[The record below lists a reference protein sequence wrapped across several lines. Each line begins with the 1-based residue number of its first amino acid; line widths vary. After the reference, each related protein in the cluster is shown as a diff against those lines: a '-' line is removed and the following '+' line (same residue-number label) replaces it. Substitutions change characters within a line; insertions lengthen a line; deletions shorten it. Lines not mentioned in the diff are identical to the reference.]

1 MRLVSLK
8 GLVQMEYSK
17 DIISRLLDIYER
29 RSGYAKRPEELRSIQ
44 FEVSKEYPIYKD
56 RYDNE
61 KYRDI
66 NTAIEKNVTAGLII
80 AEKDQTGWYSKIKL
94 NIARVD
100 DCYTLLKRTSIPDK
114 CEKVLSILEKADCA
128 GDFLIGR
135 VVSDFYEQI
144 KAYKKLPYDLGY
156 DARRVGEVLQVLA
169 TVTKLTSETYI
180 RNFST
185 ALFKDSKR
193 FQREYRSTIESILFD
208 YTDDVVEKDD
218 ILGYYNLYENPT
230 YVLIKGNARIC
241 FDESAIELSEM
252 PGGIALSN
260 GSLAGIHKISVK
272 TDKVITVEN
281 LTTYHDCDEPDAVYI
296 YLGGY
301 HNTSKQKLLELIYEK
316 NGDKEYYHEGDLDV
330 YGFLILENLISKTQI
345 PFKPLLMDV
354 ETIERFYRAGL
365 YKTLTARDRKM
376 IDSKKDGQLS
386 AYKDVLEYML
396 EYNCKV
402 EQESIKAVGLVE
414 NNKMYHY
421 RQESC

>member
-1 MRLVSLK
+1 MRLVSSK

-29 RSGYAKRPEELRSIQ
+29 RNGYAKRPEELRSIQ

-66 NTAIEKNVTAGLII
+66 NTAIEKNVAAGLII
-80 AEKDQTGWYSKIKL
+80 AEKDQTGRYSKIKL

-100 DCYTLLKRTSIPDK
+100 ECYALLKRTSIPDQCK
-114 CEKVLSILEKADCA
+114 KVLSVLEKANNAECL
-128 GDFLIGR
+128 LIGR
-135 VVSDFYEQI
+135 IVSDFCEQI

-156 DARRVGEVLQVLA
+156 DARRVGEVLQVLEA
-169 TVTKLTSETYI
+169 VTKLTSETYI

-272 TDKVITVEN
+272 ADKVITVEN
-281 LTTYHDCDEPDAVYI
+281 LTTYHDCDEQDTVYI

-301 HNTSKQKLLELIYEK
+301 HNTSKQKLLELIYEN

-396 EYNCKV
+396 THDCKI
-402 EQESIKAVGLVE
+402 EQESIKAVELIEG
-414 NNKMYHY
+414 
-421 RQESC
+421 

>member
-1 MRLVSLK
+1 MRLVSSK

-29 RSGYAKRPEELRSIQ
+29 RNGYAKRPEELRSIQ

-66 NTAIEKNVTAGLII
+66 NTAIEKNVAAGLII
-80 AEKDQTGWYSKIKL
+80 AEKDQTGRYSKIKL

-100 DCYTLLKRTSIPDK
+100 ECYALLKRTSIPDQCK
-114 CEKVLSILEKADCA
+114 KVLSVLEKANNAECL
-128 GDFLIGR
+128 LIGR
-135 VVSDFYEQI
+135 IVSDFCEQI

-156 DARRVGEVLQVLA
+156 DARRVGEVLQVLEA
-169 TVTKLTSETYI
+169 VTKLTSETYI

-193 FQREYRSTIESILFD
+193 FQREYRSTTESILFN

-272 TDKVITVEN
+272 ADKVITVEN
-281 LTTYHDCDEPDAVYI
+281 LTTYHDCDEQDTVYI

-301 HNTSKQKLLELIYEK
+301 HNTSKQKLLELIYEN

-330 YGFLILENLISKTQI
+330 YGFLILKNLIDKTQI
-345 PFKPLLMDV
+345 PFKPLFMDLG
-354 ETIERFYRAGL
+354 TIERFYRAGL
-365 YKTLTARDRKM
+365 YKNLSARDRKV
-376 IDSKKDGQLS
+376 ITSKKDGQLS

-396 EYNCKV
+396 ANDCKV
-402 EQESIKAVGLVE
+402 EQESIKAVELVE
-414 NNKMYHY
+414 RKA
-421 RQESC
+421 

>member
-1 MRLVSLK
+1 MRLVSSK

-29 RSGYAKRPEELRSIQ
+29 RNGYAKRPEELRSIQ
-44 FEVSKEYPIYKD
+44 FEVSKKYPIYKD

-66 NTAIEKNVTAGLII
+66 NTAIEKNVAAGLII
-80 AEKDQTGWYSKIKL
+80 AEKDQTGRYSKIKL

-100 DCYTLLKRTSIPDK
+100 DCYALLKRTSIPDQCK
-114 CEKVLSILEKADCA
+114 EVLSVLEKVDCSE
-128 GDFLIGR
+128 
-135 VVSDFYEQI
+135 SDFINRIVNDFCEQI
-144 KAYKKLPYDLGY
+144 KVYKKLPYDLGY
-156 DARRVGEVLQVLA
+156 DARRVEEVLQVLA
-169 TVTKLTSETYI
+169 TVSKLTSETYI

-193 FQREYRSTIESILFD
+193 FQREYRSTIENILFD

-272 TDKVITVEN
+272 ADKVITVEN

-301 HNTSKQKLLELIYEK
+301 HNTSKQKLLELIYEN

-345 PFKPLLMDV
+345 PFKPLMMDV

-396 EYNCKV
+396 EYDCKV
-402 EQESIKAVGLVE
+402 EQESIKAVELVE
-414 NNKMYHY
+414 RKA
-421 RQESC
+421 

>member
-1 MRLVSLK
+1 
-8 GLVQMEYSK
+8 MECSK

-44 FEVSKEYPIYKD
+44 FEVSKEYPVYKD

-66 NTAIEKNVTAGLII
+66 NTSIEKNIAAGLII
-80 AEKDQTGWYSKIKL
+80 ADKDQTGRYSKIKL

-100 DCYTLLKRTSIPDK
+100 ECYALLKRTSIPDQCK
-114 CEKVLSILEKADCA
+114 KVLSVLEKANCTK
-128 GDFLIGR
+128 GLLIGR
-135 VVSDFYEQI
+135 VVSDFCEQI
-144 KAYKKLPYDLGY
+144 NAYKKLPYDLGY
-156 DARRVGEVLQVLA
+156 DARRIGDVLQVLDA
-169 TVTKLTSETYI
+169 VINLTSETYI

-193 FQREYRSTIESILFD
+193 FQREYKSTVESILFD
-208 YTDDVVEKDD
+208 YTDNVVEKDD

-241 FDESAIELSEM
+241 FDESVVELSEM

-260 GSLAGIHKISVK
+260 GSLEGIQKISVK

-281 LTTYHDCDEPDAVYI
+281 LTTYHDCDELDAVYI

-301 HNTSKQKLLELIYEK
+301 HNTSKQKLLELIYK
-316 NGDKEYYHEGDLDV
+316 NNGDKEYYHEGDLDV
-330 YGFLILENLISKTQI
+330 YGFLILENLIAKTQI
-345 PFKPLLMDV
+345 PFKPLQMDI

-365 YKTLTARDRKM
+365 YKNLTSRERKV
-376 IDSKKDGQLS
+376 INSKKDGQLS
-386 AYKDVLEYML
+386 AYRDVLEYM
-396 EYNCKV
+396 
-402 EQESIKAVGLVE
+402 
-414 NNKMYHY
+414 
-421 RQESC
+421 

>member
-29 RSGYAKRPEELRSIQ
+29 RNGYAKRPEELRSIQ

-80 AEKDQTGWYSKIKL
+80 AEKDQTGRYSKIKL

-135 VVSDFYEQI
+135 VVSDFCEQI

-301 HNTSKQKLLELIYEK
+301 HNTSKQKLLELIYEN

-376 IDSKKDGQLS
+376 IDSKKDGELS

-414 NNKMYHY
+414 NNKM
-421 RQESC
+421 

>member
-1 MRLVSLK
+1 
-8 GLVQMEYSK
+8 MEYSK

-29 RSGYAKRPEELRSIQ
+29 RNGYAKRPEELRSIQ

-66 NTAIEKNVTAGLII
+66 NTAIEKNVAAGLII
-80 AEKDQTGWYSKIKL
+80 AEKDQTGRYSKIKL

-100 DCYTLLKRTSIPDK
+100 DCYALLKRTSIPDQCK
-114 CEKVLSILEKADCA
+114 KVLSVLEKANNVECL
-128 GDFLIGR
+128 LIGR
-135 VVSDFYEQI
+135 IVSDFCEQI

-156 DARRVGEVLQVLA
+156 DARRVGEVLQVLEA
-169 TVTKLTSETYI
+169 VTKLTSETYI

-193 FQREYRSTIESILFD
+193 FQREYRSTIESILFN

-272 TDKVITVEN
+272 ADKVITVEN
-281 LTTYHDCDEPDAVYI
+281 LTTYHDCDEQDTVYI

-301 HNTSKQKLLELIYEK
+301 HNTSKQKLLELIYEN

-330 YGFLILENLISKTQI
+330 YGFLILKNLIDKTQI
-345 PFKPLLMDV
+345 PFKPLFMDLG
-354 ETIERFYRAGL
+354 TIERFYRAGL
-365 YKTLTARDRKM
+365 YKNLSARDRKV
-376 IDSKKDGQLS
+376 ITSKKDGQLS

-396 EYNCKV
+396 ANDCKV
-402 EQESIKAVGLVE
+402 EQESIKAVELIEG
-414 NNKMYHY
+414 
-421 RQESC
+421 

>member
-1 MRLVSLK
+1 MRLVSSK
-8 GLVQMEYSK
+8 GPVQMEYSK

-29 RSGYAKRPEELRSIQ
+29 RNGYAKRPEELRSIQ

-80 AEKDQTGWYSKIKL
+80 AEKDQTGRYSKIKL

-128 GDFLIGR
+128 GNFLIGR
-135 VVSDFYEQI
+135 VVSDFCEQI

-301 HNTSKQKLLELIYEK
+301 HNTSKQKLLELIYEN

-402 EQESIKAVGLVE
+402 EQESIKALGLVE
-414 NNKMYHY
+414 NNKM
-421 RQESC
+421 

>member
-1 MRLVSLK
+1 
-8 GLVQMEYSK
+8 MEYSK

-29 RSGYAKRPEELRSIQ
+29 RKGYAKRPEELRSIQ

-80 AEKDQTGWYSKIKL
+80 AEKDQTGRYSKIKL

-135 VVSDFYEQI
+135 VVSDFCEQI

-301 HNTSKQKLLELIYEK
+301 HNTSKQKLLELIYEN

-396 EYNCKV
+396 AYDCKV
-402 EQESIKAVGLVE
+402 EQESIKAVELIE
-414 NNKMYHY
+414 
-421 RQESC
+421 RQ

>member
-1 MRLVSLK
+1 
-8 GLVQMEYSK
+8 MEYSK

-29 RSGYAKRPEELRSIQ
+29 RNGYAKRPEELRSIQ

-66 NTAIEKNVTAGLII
+66 NTAIEKNVAAGLII
-80 AEKDQTGWYSKIKL
+80 AEKDQIGRYSKIKL

-100 DCYTLLKRTSIPDK
+100 DCYALLKRTSIPDQCK
-114 CEKVLSILEKADCA
+114 KVLSVLEKANNVECL
-128 GDFLIGR
+128 LIGR
-135 VVSDFYEQI
+135 IVSDFCEQI

-156 DARRVGEVLQVLA
+156 DARRVGEVLQVLEA
-169 TVTKLTSETYI
+169 VTKLTSETYI

-193 FQREYRSTIESILFD
+193 FQREYRSTTESILFN

-272 TDKVITVEN
+272 ADKVITVEN
-281 LTTYHDCDEPDAVYI
+281 LTTYHDCDEQDTVYI

-301 HNTSKQKLLELIYEK
+301 HNTSKQKLLELIYEN

-330 YGFLILENLISKTQI
+330 YGFLILKNLIDKTQI
-345 PFKPLLMDV
+345 PFKPLFMDLG
-354 ETIERFYRAGL
+354 TIERFYRAGL
-365 YKTLTARDRKM
+365 YKNLSARDRKV
-376 IDSKKDGQLS
+376 ITSKKDGQLS

-396 EYNCKV
+396 ANDCKV
-402 EQESIKAVGLVE
+402 EQESIKAVELVE
-414 NNKMYHY
+414 RKA
-421 RQESC
+421 

>member
-1 MRLVSLK
+1 
-8 GLVQMEYSK
+8 MEYSK

-29 RSGYAKRPEELRSIQ
+29 RNGYAKRPEELRSIQ

-66 NTAIEKNVTAGLII
+66 NTAIEKNVAAGLII
-80 AEKDQTGWYSKIKL
+80 AEKDQTGRYSKIKL

-100 DCYTLLKRTSIPDK
+100 ECYALLKRTSIPDQCK
-114 CEKVLSILEKADCA
+114 KVLSVLEKANNAECL
-128 GDFLIGR
+128 LIGR
-135 VVSDFYEQI
+135 IVSDFCEQI

-156 DARRVGEVLQVLA
+156 DARRVGEVLQMLEA
-169 TVTKLTSETYI
+169 VTKLTSETYI

-193 FQREYRSTIESILFD
+193 FQREYRSTIESILFN

-260 GSLAGIHKISVK
+260 ESLAGIHKISVK
-272 TDKVITVEN
+272 ADKVITVEN
-281 LTTYHDCDEPDAVYI
+281 LTTYHDCDEQDTVYI

-301 HNTSKQKLLELIYEK
+301 HNTSKQKLLELIYEN

-330 YGFLILENLISKTQI
+330 YGFLILKNLIDKTQI
-345 PFKPLLMDV
+345 PFKPLFMDLG
-354 ETIERFYRAGL
+354 TIERFYRAGL
-365 YKTLTARDRKM
+365 YKNLSARDRKV
-376 IDSKKDGQLS
+376 ITSKKDGQLS

-396 EYNCKV
+396 ANDCKV
-402 EQESIKAVGLVE
+402 EQESIKAVELVE
-414 NNKMYHY
+414 RKA
-421 RQESC
+421 

>member
-1 MRLVSLK
+1 
-8 GLVQMEYSK
+8 MEYSK

-29 RSGYAKRPEELRSIQ
+29 RNGYAKRPEELRSIQ

-66 NTAIEKNVTAGLII
+66 NTAIEKNVAAGLII
-80 AEKDQTGWYSKIKL
+80 AEKDQIGRYSKIKL

-100 DCYTLLKRTSIPDK
+100 DCYALLKRTSIPDQCK
-114 CEKVLSILEKADCA
+114 KVLSVLEKANNVECL
-128 GDFLIGR
+128 LIGR
-135 VVSDFYEQI
+135 IVSDFCEQI

-156 DARRVGEVLQVLA
+156 DARRVGEVLQVLEA
-169 TVTKLTSETYI
+169 VTKLTSETYI

-272 TDKVITVEN
+272 ADKVITVEN
-281 LTTYHDCDEPDAVYI
+281 LTTYHDCDEQDAVYI

-301 HNTSKQKLLELIYEK
+301 HNTSKQKLLELIYEN

-330 YGFLILENLISKTQI
+330 YGFLILKNLIDKTQI
-345 PFKPLLMDV
+345 PFKPLFMDLG
-354 ETIERFYRAGL
+354 TIERFYRAGL
-365 YKTLTARDRKM
+365 YKNLSARDRKV
-376 IDSKKDGQLS
+376 ITSKKDGQLS

-396 EYNCKV
+396 ANDCKV
-402 EQESIKAVGLVE
+402 EQESIKAVELVE
-414 NNKMYHY
+414 RKA
-421 RQESC
+421 

>member
-1 MRLVSLK
+1 MRLVSSK

-29 RSGYAKRPEELRSIQ
+29 RSGYAKRPEEIRAIQ

-66 NTAIEKNVTAGLII
+66 NTAIEKNVAAGLII
-80 AEKDQTGWYSKIKL
+80 AEKDQIGRYSKIKL

-100 DCYTLLKRTSIPDK
+100 DCYALLKRTSIPDQCK
-114 CEKVLSILEKADCA
+114 EVLSVLEKVDCSE
-128 GDFLIGR
+128 
-135 VVSDFYEQI
+135 SDFINRIVNDFCEQI
-144 KAYKKLPYDLGY
+144 KVYKKLPYDLGF
-156 DARRVGEVLQVLA
+156 DARRVEEVLQVLA
-169 TVTKLTSETYI
+169 TVSKLTSETYI

-193 FQREYRSTIESILFD
+193 FQREYRSTIEGILFD
-208 YTDDVVEKDD
+208 YTDDVVEKDN

-260 GSLAGIHKISVK
+260 ESLAGIHKISVK
-272 TDKVITVEN
+272 ADKVITVEN
-281 LTTYHDCDEPDAVYI
+281 LTTYHDCDEQDTVYI

-301 HNTSKQKLLELIYEK
+301 HNTSKQKLLELIYEN

-330 YGFLILENLISKTQI
+330 YGFLILKNLIDKTQI
-345 PFKPLLMDV
+345 PFKPLFMDLG
-354 ETIERFYRAGL
+354 TIERFYRAGL
-365 YKTLTARDRKM
+365 YKNLSARDRKV
-376 IDSKKDGQLS
+376 ITSKKNGQLS

-396 EYNCKV
+396 ANDCKV
-402 EQESIKAVGLVE
+402 EQESIKAVELVE
-414 NNKMYHY
+414 RKA
-421 RQESC
+421 

>member
-1 MRLVSLK
+1 
-8 GLVQMEYSK
+8 MEYSK

-29 RSGYAKRPEELRSIQ
+29 RNGYAKRPEELRSIQ

-66 NTAIEKNVTAGLII
+66 NTAIEKNVAAGLII
-80 AEKDQTGWYSKIKL
+80 AEKDQIGRYSKIKL

-100 DCYTLLKRTSIPDK
+100 DCYALLKRTSIPDQCK
-114 CEKVLSILEKADCA
+114 KVLSVLEKANNVECL
-128 GDFLIGR
+128 LIGR
-135 VVSDFYEQI
+135 IVSDFCEQI

-156 DARRVGEVLQVLA
+156 DARRVGEVLQVLEA
-169 TVTKLTSETYI
+169 VTKLTSETYI

-193 FQREYRSTIESILFD
+193 FQREYRSTTESILFN

-272 TDKVITVEN
+272 ADKVITVEN
-281 LTTYHDCDEPDAVYI
+281 LTTYHDCDEQDAVYI

-301 HNTSKQKLLELIYEK
+301 HNTSKQKLLELIYEN

-330 YGFLILENLISKTQI
+330 YGFLILENLISKTRI

-396 EYNCKV
+396 THDCKI
-402 EQESIKAVGLVE
+402 EQESIKAVELVE
-414 NNKMYHY
+414 RKA
-421 RQESC
+421 

>member
-29 RSGYAKRPEELRSIQ
+29 RNGYAKRPEELRSIQ

-80 AEKDQTGWYSKIKL
+80 AEKNQTGRYSKIKL

-114 CEKVLSILEKADCA
+114 CEKVLSILEKAGCA

-135 VVSDFYEQI
+135 VVSDFCEQI

-156 DARRVGEVLQVLA
+156 DASRVGEVLQVLA

-193 FQREYRSTIESILFD
+193 FQREYRSTIENILFD

-316 NGDKEYYHEGDLDV
+316 NRDKEYYHEGDIDV

-376 IDSKKDGQLS
+376 IDAKKDGQLS

-414 NNKMYHY
+414 NNKM
-421 RQESC
+421 

>member
-1 MRLVSLK
+1 
-8 GLVQMEYSK
+8 MEYSK

-29 RSGYAKRPEELRSIQ
+29 RNGYAKRPEELRSIQ

-66 NTAIEKNVTAGLII
+66 NTAIEKNVAAGLII
-80 AEKDQTGWYSKIKL
+80 AEKDQTGRYSKIKL

-100 DCYTLLKRTSIPDK
+100 ECYALLKRTSIPDQCK
-114 CEKVLSILEKADCA
+114 KVLSVLEKANNAECL
-128 GDFLIGR
+128 LIGR
-135 VVSDFYEQI
+135 IVSDFCEQI

-156 DARRVGEVLQVLA
+156 DARRVGEVLQVLEA
-169 TVTKLTSETYI
+169 VTKLTSETYI

-193 FQREYRSTIESILFD
+193 FQREYRSTIESILFN

-230 YVLIKGNARIC
+230 FVLIKGNARIC

-272 TDKVITVEN
+272 ADKVITVEN
-281 LTTYHDCDEPDAVYI
+281 LTTYHDCDEQDTVYI

-301 HNTSKQKLLELIYEK
+301 HNTSKQKLLELIYEN

-330 YGFLILENLISKTQI
+330 YGFLILKNLIDKTQI
-345 PFKPLLMDV
+345 PFKPLFMDLG
-354 ETIERFYRAGL
+354 TIERFYRAGL
-365 YKTLTARDRKM
+365 YKNLSARDRKV
-376 IDSKKDGQLS
+376 ITSKKDGQLS

-396 EYNCKV
+396 ANDCKV
-402 EQESIKAVGLVE
+402 EQESIKAVELVE
-414 NNKMYHY
+414 RKA
-421 RQESC
+421 

>member
-1 MRLVSLK
+1 MRLVSSK

-29 RSGYAKRPEELRSIQ
+29 RNGYAKRPEELRSIQ

-66 NTAIEKNVTAGLII
+66 NTAIEKNVAAGLII
-80 AEKDQTGWYSKIKL
+80 AEKDQTGRYSKIKL

-100 DCYTLLKRTSIPDK
+100 ECYALLKRTSIPDQCK
-114 CEKVLSILEKADCA
+114 KVLSVLEKANNAECL
-128 GDFLIGR
+128 LIGR
-135 VVSDFYEQI
+135 IVSDFCEQI

-156 DARRVGEVLQVLA
+156 DARRVGEVLQVLEA
-169 TVTKLTSETYI
+169 VTKLTSETYI

-193 FQREYRSTIESILFD
+193 FQREYRSTIESILFN

-230 YVLIKGNARIC
+230 FVLIKGNARIC

-272 TDKVITVEN
+272 ADKVITVEN
-281 LTTYHDCDEPDAVYI
+281 LTTYHDCDEQDTVYI

-301 HNTSKQKLLELIYEK
+301 HNTSKQKLLELIYEN

-330 YGFLILENLISKTQI
+330 YGFLILKNLIDKTQI
-345 PFKPLLMDV
+345 PFKPLFMDLG
-354 ETIERFYRAGL
+354 TIERFYRAGL
-365 YKTLTARDRKM
+365 YKNLSARDRKV
-376 IDSKKDGQLS
+376 ITSKKDGQLS

-396 EYNCKV
+396 ANDCKV
-402 EQESIKAVGLVE
+402 EQESIKAVELVE
-414 NNKMYHY
+414 RKA
-421 RQESC
+421 

>member
-1 MRLVSLK
+1 
-8 GLVQMEYSK
+8 MEYSK
-17 DIISRLLDIYER
+17 YIISRLLDIYER
-29 RSGYAKRPEELRSIQ
+29 RSGYAKRAEDLRSIQ
-44 FEVSKEYPIYKD
+44 FEVSKEYPVYKD

-66 NTAIEKNVTAGLII
+66 NTAIEKNIAAGLIF
-80 AEKDQTGWYSKIKL
+80 AEKDQTGRYSKIKL
-94 NIARVD
+94 NIEKVD
-100 DCYTLLKRTSIPDK
+100 DCYALLKRSSIPDQCK
-114 CEKVLSILEKADCA
+114 KVLNVLEKVDWAESSLLKQIVN
-128 GDFLIGR
+128 DFC
-135 VVSDFYEQI
+135 EQI

-208 YTDDVVEKDD
+208 YTDVVVEKDD

-241 FDESAIELSEM
+241 FVESAIELSEM

-260 GSLAGIHKISVK
+260 ESLAGIHKISVK
-272 TDKVITVEN
+272 ADKVITVEN
-281 LTTYHDCDEPDAVYI
+281 LTTYHDCDESDAVYI

-301 HNTSKQKLLELIYEK
+301 HNTSKQKLLELIYE
-316 NGDKEYYHEGDLDV
+316 NNDDKEYYHEGDLDV

-354 ETIERFYRAGL
+354 ETIERFYHAGL

-376 IDSKKDGQLS
+376 IDSKMDGQLS

-396 EYNCKV
+396 THDCKV
-402 EQESIKAVGLVE
+402 EQESIKAVE
-414 NNKMYHY
+414 IIE
-421 RQESC
+421 RQ

>member
-1 MRLVSLK
+1 MRLVSSK

-29 RSGYAKRPEELRSIQ
+29 RNGYAKRPEELRSIQ

-66 NTAIEKNVTAGLII
+66 NTAIEKNVAAGLII
-80 AEKDQTGWYSKIKL
+80 AEKDQTGRYSKIKL

-100 DCYTLLKRTSIPDK
+100 ECYALLKRTSIPDQCK
-114 CEKVLSILEKADCA
+114 KVLSVLEKANNAECL
-128 GDFLIGR
+128 LIGR
-135 VVSDFYEQI
+135 IVSDFCEQI

-156 DARRVGEVLQVLA
+156 DARRVGEVLQVLEA
-169 TVTKLTSETYI
+169 VTKLTSETYI

-193 FQREYRSTIESILFD
+193 FQREYRSTIESILFN

-260 GSLAGIHKISVK
+260 ESLAGIHKISVK
-272 TDKVITVEN
+272 ADKVITVEN
-281 LTTYHDCDEPDAVYI
+281 LTTYHDCDEQDTVYI

-301 HNTSKQKLLELIYEK
+301 HNTSKQKLLELIYEN

-330 YGFLILENLISKTQI
+330 YGFLILKNLIDKTQI
-345 PFKPLLMDV
+345 PFKPLFMDLG
-354 ETIERFYRAGL
+354 TIERFYRAGL
-365 YKTLTARDRKM
+365 YKNLSARDRKV
-376 IDSKKDGQLS
+376 ITSKKDGQLS

-396 EYNCKV
+396 ANDCKV
-402 EQESIKAVGLVE
+402 EQESIKAVELVE
-414 NNKMYHY
+414 RKA
-421 RQESC
+421 

>member
-1 MRLVSLK
+1 
-8 GLVQMEYSK
+8 MEYSK

-29 RSGYAKRPEELRSIQ
+29 RNGYAKRPEELRSIQ

-66 NTAIEKNVTAGLII
+66 NTAIEKNVAAGLII
-80 AEKDQTGWYSKIKL
+80 SEKDQTGRYSKIKL

-100 DCYTLLKRTSIPDK
+100 DCYALLKRTSILDQCK
-114 CEKVLSILEKADCA
+114 KVLSVLEKANNAECL
-128 GDFLIGR
+128 LIGR
-135 VVSDFYEQI
+135 IVSDFCEQI

-156 DARRVGEVLQVLA
+156 DARRVGEVLQVLEA
-169 TVTKLTSETYI
+169 VTKLTSETYI

-230 YVLIKGNARIC
+230 YVLIKGNTRIC

-272 TDKVITVEN
+272 ADKVITVEN
-281 LTTYHDCDEPDAVYI
+281 LTTYHDCDEQDAVYI

-301 HNTSKQKLLELIYEK
+301 HNTSKQKLLELIYEN

-365 YKTLTARDRKM
+365 YKNLSARDRKV
-376 IDSKKDGQLS
+376 ITSKKDGQLS

-396 EYNCKV
+396 ANDCKV
-402 EQESIKAVGLVE
+402 EQESIKAVELIEG
-414 NNKMYHY
+414 
-421 RQESC
+421 

>member
-1 MRLVSLK
+1 MRLVSSK
-8 GLVQMEYSK
+8 GLMQMEYSK
-17 DIISRLLDIYER
+17 DIIIRLLDIYER
-29 RSGYAKRPEELRSIQ
+29 RNGYAKRPEELRSIQ
-44 FEVSKEYPIYKD
+44 FEVSKKYPIYKD

-66 NTAIEKNVTAGLII
+66 NTAIEKNVAAGLII
-80 AEKDQTGWYSKIKL
+80 GEKDQTGRYSKIKL

-100 DCYTLLKRTSIPDK
+100 DCYALLKRTSIPDQCK
-114 CEKVLSILEKADCA
+114 EVLSVLEKVDCSE
-128 GDFLIGR
+128 
-135 VVSDFYEQI
+135 SDFINRIVNDFCEQI
-144 KAYKKLPYDLGY
+144 KVYKKLPYDLGY
-156 DARRVGEVLQVLA
+156 DARRVEEVLQVLA
-169 TVTKLTSETYI
+169 TVSKLTSETYI

-193 FQREYRSTIESILFD
+193 FQREYRSTIENILFD

-301 HNTSKQKLLELIYEK
+301 HNTSKQKLLELIYEN

-414 NNKMYHY
+414 NNKM
-421 RQESC
+421 

>member
-1 MRLVSLK
+1 MRLVSSK

-29 RSGYAKRPEELRSIQ
+29 RNGYAKRPEELRSIQ

-66 NTAIEKNVTAGLII
+66 NTAIEKNVAAGLII
-80 AEKDQTGWYSKIKL
+80 AEKDQTGRYSKIKL

-100 DCYTLLKRTSIPDK
+100 ECYALLKRTSIPDQCK
-114 CEKVLSILEKADCA
+114 KVLSVLEKANNAECL
-128 GDFLIGR
+128 LIGR
-135 VVSDFYEQI
+135 IVSDFCEQI

-156 DARRVGEVLQVLA
+156 DARRVGEVLQVLEA
-169 TVTKLTSETYI
+169 VTKLTSETYI

-193 FQREYRSTIESILFD
+193 FQREYRSTIESILFN

-272 TDKVITVEN
+272 ADKVITVEN
-281 LTTYHDCDEPDAVYI
+281 LTTYHDCDEQNTVYI

-301 HNTSKQKLLELIYEK
+301 HNTSKQKLLELIYEN

-330 YGFLILENLISKTQI
+330 YGFLILKNLIDKTQI
-345 PFKPLLMDV
+345 PFKPLFMDLG
-354 ETIERFYRAGL
+354 TIERFYRAGL
-365 YKTLTARDRKM
+365 YKNLSARDRKV
-376 IDSKKDGQLS
+376 ITSKKDGQLS

-396 EYNCKV
+396 ANDCKV
-402 EQESIKAVGLVE
+402 EQESIKAVELVE
-414 NNKMYHY
+414 RKA
-421 RQESC
+421 

>member
-1 MRLVSLK
+1 MRLVSSK

-29 RSGYAKRPEELRSIQ
+29 RNGYAKRPEELRSIQ

-66 NTAIEKNVTAGLII
+66 NTAIEKNVAAGLII
-80 AEKDQTGWYSKIKL
+80 AEKDQIGRYSKIKL

-100 DCYTLLKRTSIPDK
+100 DCYALLKRTSIPDQCK
-114 CEKVLSILEKADCA
+114 KVLSVLEKANNVECL
-128 GDFLIGR
+128 LIGR
-135 VVSDFYEQI
+135 IVSDFCEQI

-156 DARRVGEVLQVLA
+156 DARRVGEVLQVLEA
-169 TVTKLTSETYI
+169 VTKLTSETYI

-193 FQREYRSTIESILFD
+193 FQREYRSTIESILFN

-272 TDKVITVEN
+272 ADKVITVEN
-281 LTTYHDCDEPDAVYI
+281 LTTYHDCDEQDAVYI

-301 HNTSKQKLLELIYEK
+301 HNTSKQKLLELIYEN

-330 YGFLILENLISKTQI
+330 YGFLILKNLIDKTQI
-345 PFKPLLMDV
+345 PFKPLFMDLG
-354 ETIERFYRAGL
+354 TIERFYRAGL
-365 YKTLTARDRKM
+365 YKNLSARDRKV
-376 IDSKKDGQLS
+376 ITSKKDGQLS

-396 EYNCKV
+396 ANDCKV
-402 EQESIKAVGLVE
+402 EQESIKAVELVE
-414 NNKMYHY
+414 RKA
-421 RQESC
+421 

>member
-1 MRLVSLK
+1 MRLVSSK

-29 RSGYAKRPEELRSIQ
+29 RSGYAKRPEEIRAIQ

-66 NTAIEKNVTAGLII
+66 NTAIEKNVAAGLII
-80 AEKDQTGWYSKIKL
+80 AEKDQIGRYSKIKL

-100 DCYTLLKRTSIPDK
+100 DCYALLKRTSIPDQCK
-114 CEKVLSILEKADCA
+114 KVLSVLEKANNVECL
-128 GDFLIGR
+128 LIGR
-135 VVSDFYEQI
+135 IVSDFCEQI

-156 DARRVGEVLQVLA
+156 DARRVGEVLQVLEA
-169 TVTKLTSETYI
+169 VTKLTSETYI

-193 FQREYRSTIESILFD
+193 FQREYRSTIESILFN

-272 TDKVITVEN
+272 ADKVITVEN
-281 LTTYHDCDEPDAVYI
+281 LTTYHDCDEQDAVYI

-301 HNTSKQKLLELIYEK
+301 HNTSKQKLLELIYEN

-330 YGFLILENLISKTQI
+330 YGFLILKNLIDKTQI
-345 PFKPLLMDV
+345 PFKPLFMDLG
-354 ETIERFYRAGL
+354 TIERFYRAGL
-365 YKTLTARDRKM
+365 YKNLSARDRKV
-376 IDSKKDGQLS
+376 ITSKKDGQLS

-396 EYNCKV
+396 ANDCKV
-402 EQESIKAVGLVE
+402 EQESIKAVELIEG
-414 NNKMYHY
+414 
-421 RQESC
+421 

>member
-1 MRLVSLK
+1 
-8 GLVQMEYSK
+8 MEYSK

-29 RSGYAKRPEELRSIQ
+29 RNGYAKRPEELRSIQ

-80 AEKDQTGWYSKIKL
+80 AEKDQTGRYSKIKL

-135 VVSDFYEQI
+135 VVSDFCEQI

-156 DARRVGEVLQVLA
+156 NARRVGEVLQVLA

-414 NNKMYHY
+414 NNKM
-421 RQESC
+421 

>member
-1 MRLVSLK
+1 
-8 GLVQMEYSK
+8 MEYSK

-29 RSGYAKRPEELRSIQ
+29 RNGYAKRPEELRSIQ
-44 FEVSKEYPIYKD
+44 FEVSKKYPIYKD

-66 NTAIEKNVTAGLII
+66 NTAIEKNVAAGLII
-80 AEKDQTGWYSKIKL
+80 AEKDQTGRYSKIKL

-100 DCYTLLKRTSIPDK
+100 DCYALLKRTSIPDQCK
-114 CEKVLSILEKADCA
+114 EVLSVLEKVDCSE
-128 GDFLIGR
+128 
-135 VVSDFYEQI
+135 SDFINRIVNDFCEQI
-144 KAYKKLPYDLGY
+144 KVYKKLPYDLGY
-156 DARRVGEVLQVLA
+156 DARRVEEVLQVLA
-169 TVTKLTSETYI
+169 TVSKLTSETYI

-301 HNTSKQKLLELIYEK
+301 HNTSKQKLLELIYEN

-345 PFKPLLMDV
+345 PFKPLMMDI

-402 EQESIKAVGLVE
+402 EQESIKAVELVE
-414 NNKMYHY
+414 NNKM
-421 RQESC
+421 

>member
-1 MRLVSLK
+1 MRLVSSK

-29 RSGYAKRPEELRSIQ
+29 RNGYAKRPEELRSIQ

-66 NTAIEKNVTAGLII
+66 NTAIEKNVAAGLII
-80 AEKDQTGWYSKIKL
+80 AEKDQTGRYSKIKL

-100 DCYTLLKRTSIPDK
+100 ECYALLKRTSIPDQCK
-114 CEKVLSILEKADCA
+114 KVLSVLEKANNAECL
-128 GDFLIGR
+128 LIGR
-135 VVSDFYEQI
+135 IVSDFCEQI

-156 DARRVGEVLQVLA
+156 DARRVGEVLQVLEA
-169 TVTKLTSETYI
+169 VTKLTSETYI

-193 FQREYRSTIESILFD
+193 FQREYRSTIESILFN

-230 YVLIKGNARIC
+230 YVLIKGNTRIC

-272 TDKVITVEN
+272 ADKVITVEN
-281 LTTYHDCDEPDAVYI
+281 LTTYHDCDEQDTVYI

-301 HNTSKQKLLELIYEK
+301 HNTSKQKLLELIYEN

-330 YGFLILENLISKTQI
+330 YGFLILKNLIDKTQI
-345 PFKPLLMDV
+345 PFKPLFMDLG
-354 ETIERFYRAGL
+354 TIERFYRAGL
-365 YKTLTARDRKM
+365 YKNLSARDRKV
-376 IDSKKDGQLS
+376 ITSKKDGQLS

-396 EYNCKV
+396 ANDCKV
-402 EQESIKAVGLVE
+402 EQESIKAVELVE
-414 NNKMYHY
+414 RKA
-421 RQESC
+421 

>member
-1 MRLVSLK
+1 
-8 GLVQMEYSK
+8 MEYSK

-29 RSGYAKRPEELRSIQ
+29 RNGYAKRPEELRSIQ

-66 NTAIEKNVTAGLII
+66 NTAIEKNVAAGLII
-80 AEKDQTGWYSKIKL
+80 SEKDQTGRYSKIKL

-100 DCYTLLKRTSIPDK
+100 DCYALLKRTSIPDQCK
-114 CEKVLSILEKADCA
+114 KVLSVLEKANNAECL
-128 GDFLIGR
+128 LIGR
-135 VVSDFYEQI
+135 IVSDFCEQI

-156 DARRVGEVLQVLA
+156 DARRVGEVLQVLEA
-169 TVTKLTSETYI
+169 VTKLTSETYI

-230 YVLIKGNARIC
+230 YVLIKGNTRIC

-272 TDKVITVEN
+272 ADKVITVEN
-281 LTTYHDCDEPDAVYI
+281 LTTYHDCDEQDAVYI

-301 HNTSKQKLLELIYEK
+301 HNTSKQKLLELIYEN

-365 YKTLTARDRKM
+365 YKNLSARDRKV
-376 IDSKKDGQLS
+376 ITSKKDGQLS

-396 EYNCKV
+396 ANDCKV
-402 EQESIKAVGLVE
+402 EQESIKAVELIEG
-414 NNKMYHY
+414 
-421 RQESC
+421 

>member
-1 MRLVSLK
+1 
-8 GLVQMEYSK
+8 MEYSK

-29 RSGYAKRPEELRSIQ
+29 RNGYAKRPEELRSIQ

-66 NTAIEKNVTAGLII
+66 NTAIEKNVAAGLII
-80 AEKDQTGWYSKIKL
+80 AEKDQTGRYSKIKL

-100 DCYTLLKRTSIPDK
+100 DCYALLKRTSIPNQCK
-114 CEKVLSILEKADCA
+114 KVLSVLEKANNVECL
-128 GDFLIGR
+128 LIGR
-135 VVSDFYEQI
+135 IVSDFCEQI

-156 DARRVGEVLQVLA
+156 DARRVGEVLQVLEA
-169 TVTKLTSETYI
+169 VTKLTSETYI

-193 FQREYRSTIESILFD
+193 FQREYRSTIESILFN

-230 YVLIKGNARIC
+230 YVLIKGNTRIC

-272 TDKVITVEN
+272 ADKVITVEN
-281 LTTYHDCDEPDAVYI
+281 LTTYHDCDEQDAVYI

-301 HNTSKQKLLELIYEK
+301 HNTSKQKLLELIYEN

-396 EYNCKV
+396 THDCKI
-402 EQESIKAVGLVE
+402 EQESIKAVELIEG
-414 NNKMYHY
+414 
-421 RQESC
+421 

>member
-1 MRLVSLK
+1 
-8 GLVQMEYSK
+8 MECSK

-44 FEVSKEYPIYKD
+44 FEVSKDYPVYKD

-66 NTAIEKNVTAGLII
+66 NTAIEKNTAAGLII
-80 AEKDQTGWYSKIKL
+80 ADKDQTGQYSKIKL

-100 DCYTLLKRTSIPDK
+100 ECYALLKRTSIPDQCK
-114 CEKVLSILEKADCA
+114 KVLSVLEKANCTK
-128 GDFLIGR
+128 GLLIGR
-135 VVSDFYEQI
+135 VVSDFCEQI
-144 KAYKKLPYDLGY
+144 NAYKKLPYDFGY
-156 DARRVGEVLQVLA
+156 DARRIGDVLQVLDA
-169 TVTKLTSETYI
+169 VINLTSETYI

-193 FQREYRSTIESILFD
+193 FQREYKSTVESILYD
-208 YTDDVVEKDD
+208 YTDDVVEKED

-241 FDESAIELSEM
+241 FDESVVELSEM

-260 GSLAGIHKISVK
+260 GSLEGIQKISVK

-281 LTTYHDCDEPDAVYI
+281 LTTYHDCDELDAVYI

-301 HNTSKQKLLELIYEK
+301 HNTSEQKLLELIYK
-316 NGDKEYYHEGDLDV
+316 NNGDKEYYHEGDLDV
-330 YGFLILENLISKTQI
+330 YGFLILENLIAKTQI
-345 PFKPLLMDV
+345 PFKPLQMDI

-365 YKTLTARDRKM
+365 YKNLTSRDRNV
-376 IDSKKDGQLS
+376 INSKKDGQLS
-386 AYKDVLEYML
+386 AYRDVLEYML
-396 EYNCKV
+396 KYDCKV
-402 EQESIKAVGLVE
+402 EQESIKSVDLIE
-414 NNKMYHY
+414 
-421 RQESC
+421 RQ

>member
-1 MRLVSLK
+1 MRLVSSK

-29 RSGYAKRPEELRSIQ
+29 RNGYAKRPEELRSIQ

-66 NTAIEKNVTAGLII
+66 NTAIEKNVAAGLII
-80 AEKDQTGWYSKIKL
+80 AEKDQIGRYSKIKL

-100 DCYTLLKRTSIPDK
+100 DCYALLKRTSIPDQCK
-114 CEKVLSILEKADCA
+114 KVLSVLEKANNAECL
-128 GDFLIGR
+128 LIGR
-135 VVSDFYEQI
+135 IVSDFCEQI

-156 DARRVGEVLQVLA
+156 DARRVGEVLQVLEA
-169 TVTKLTSETYI
+169 VTKLTSETYI

-230 YVLIKGNARIC
+230 YVLIKGNTRIC

-272 TDKVITVEN
+272 ADKVITVEN
-281 LTTYHDCDEPDAVYI
+281 LTTYHDCDEQDAVYI

-301 HNTSKQKLLELIYEK
+301 HNTSKQKLLELIYEN

-396 EYNCKV
+396 THDCKI
-402 EQESIKAVGLVE
+402 EQESIKAVELIEG
-414 NNKMYHY
+414 
-421 RQESC
+421 

>member
-1 MRLVSLK
+1 
-8 GLVQMEYSK
+8 MEYSK

-29 RSGYAKRPEELRSIQ
+29 RNGYAKRPEELRSIQ

-66 NTAIEKNVTAGLII
+66 NTAIEKNVAAGLII
-80 AEKDQTGWYSKIKL
+80 AEKDQTGRYSKIKL

-100 DCYTLLKRTSIPDK
+100 ECYALLKRTSIPDQCK
-114 CEKVLSILEKADCA
+114 KVLSVLEKANNVECL
-128 GDFLIGR
+128 LIGR
-135 VVSDFYEQI
+135 IVSDFCEQI

-156 DARRVGEVLQVLA
+156 DARRVGEVLQVLEA
-169 TVTKLTSETYI
+169 VTKLTSETYI

-193 FQREYRSTIESILFD
+193 FQREYRSTIESILFN

-272 TDKVITVEN
+272 ADKVITVEN
-281 LTTYHDCDEPDAVYI
+281 LTTYHDCDEQDAVYI

-301 HNTSKQKLLELIYEK
+301 HNTSKQKLLELIYE
-316 NGDKEYYHEGDLDV
+316 NNDDKEYYHEGDLDV
-330 YGFLILENLISKTQI
+330 YGFLILKNLIDKTQI
-345 PFKPLLMDV
+345 PFKPLLMDLG
-354 ETIERFYRAGL
+354 TIERFYRAGL
-365 YKTLTARDRKM
+365 YKNLSARDRKV
-376 IDSKKDGQLS
+376 ITSKKDGQLS

-396 EYNCKV
+396 ANDCKV
-402 EQESIKAVGLVE
+402 EQDSIKAVELVE
-414 NNKMYHY
+414 RKA
-421 RQESC
+421 

>member
-1 MRLVSLK
+1 MRLVSSK

-29 RSGYAKRPEELRSIQ
+29 RNGYAKRPEELRSIQ

-66 NTAIEKNVTAGLII
+66 NTAIEKNVAAGLII
-80 AEKDQTGWYSKIKL
+80 AEKDQTGRYSKIKL

-100 DCYTLLKRTSIPDK
+100 ECYALLKRTSIPDQCK
-114 CEKVLSILEKADCA
+114 KVLSVLEKANNAECL
-128 GDFLIGR
+128 LIGR
-135 VVSDFYEQI
+135 IVSDFCEQI

-156 DARRVGEVLQVLA
+156 DARRVGEVLQVLEA
-169 TVTKLTSETYI
+169 VTKLTSETYI

-193 FQREYRSTIESILFD
+193 FQREYRSTIESILFN

-260 GSLAGIHKISVK
+260 ESLAGIHKISVK
-272 TDKVITVEN
+272 ADKVITVEN
-281 LTTYHDCDEPDAVYI
+281 LTTYHDCDEQDTVYI

-301 HNTSKQKLLELIYEK
+301 HNTSKQKLLELIYEN

-330 YGFLILENLISKTQI
+330 YGFLILKNLIDKTQI
-345 PFKPLLMDV
+345 PFKPLFMDLG
-354 ETIERFYRAGL
+354 TIERFYRAGL
-365 YKTLTARDRKM
+365 YKNLSARDRKV
-376 IDSKKDGQLS
+376 ITSKKNGQLS

-396 EYNCKV
+396 ANDCKV
-402 EQESIKAVGLVE
+402 EQESIKAVELVE
-414 NNKMYHY
+414 RKA
-421 RQESC
+421 

>member
-1 MRLVSLK
+1 
-8 GLVQMEYSK
+8 MEYSK

-29 RSGYAKRPEELRSIQ
+29 RNGYAKRPEELRSIQ

-66 NTAIEKNVTAGLII
+66 NTAIEKNVAAGLII
-80 AEKDQTGWYSKIKL
+80 AEKDQTGRYSKIKL

-100 DCYTLLKRTSIPDK
+100 ECYALLKRTSIPDQCK
-114 CEKVLSILEKADCA
+114 KVLSVLEKANNVECL
-128 GDFLIGR
+128 LIGR
-135 VVSDFYEQI
+135 IVSDFCEQI

-156 DARRVGEVLQVLA
+156 DARRVGEVLQVLEA
-169 TVTKLTSETYI
+169 VTKLTSETYI

-193 FQREYRSTIESILFD
+193 FQREYRSTTESILFN

-230 YVLIKGNARIC
+230 YVLIKGNTRIC

-272 TDKVITVEN
+272 ADKVITVEN
-281 LTTYHDCDEPDAVYI
+281 LTTYHDCDEQDAVYI

-301 HNTSKQKLLELIYEK
+301 HNTSKQKLLELIYEN

-330 YGFLILENLISKTQI
+330 YGFLILKNLIDKTQI
-345 PFKPLLMDV
+345 PFKPLFMDLG
-354 ETIERFYRAGL
+354 TIERFYRAGL
-365 YKTLTARDRKM
+365 YKNLSARDRKV
-376 IDSKKDGQLS
+376 ITSKKDGQLS

-396 EYNCKV
+396 ANDCKV
-402 EQESIKAVGLVE
+402 EQESIKAVELIEG
-414 NNKMYHY
+414 
-421 RQESC
+421 

>member
-1 MRLVSLK
+1 MRLVSSK

-29 RSGYAKRPEELRSIQ
+29 RKGYAKRPEELRSIQ

-80 AEKDQTGWYSKIKL
+80 AEKDQTGRYSKIKL

-135 VVSDFYEQI
+135 VVSDFCEQI

-301 HNTSKQKLLELIYEK
+301 HNTSKQKLLELIYEN

-365 YKTLTARDRKM
+365 YKTLTARDRKV
-376 IDSKKDGQLS
+376 IDSKKNGILS

-396 EYNCKV
+396 EHDCKV
-402 EQESIKAVGLVE
+402 EQESIKAVELIE
-414 NNKMYHY
+414 
-421 RQESC
+421 RQ

>member
-1 MRLVSLK
+1 MRLVSSK

-29 RSGYAKRPEELRSIQ
+29 RNGYAKRPEELRSIQ

-66 NTAIEKNVTAGLII
+66 NTAIEKNVAAGLII
-80 AEKDQTGWYSKIKL
+80 AEKDQTGRYSKIKL

-100 DCYTLLKRTSIPDK
+100 ECYALLKRTSIPDQCK
-114 CEKVLSILEKADCA
+114 KVLSVLEKANNAECL
-128 GDFLIGR
+128 LIGR
-135 VVSDFYEQI
+135 IVSDFCEQI

-156 DARRVGEVLQVLA
+156 DARRVGEVLQVLEA
-169 TVTKLTSETYI
+169 VTKLTSETYI

-193 FQREYRSTIESILFD
+193 FQREYRSTIESILFN

-272 TDKVITVEN
+272 ADKVITVEN
-281 LTTYHDCDEPDAVYI
+281 LTTYHDCDEQDAVYI

-301 HNTSKQKLLELIYEK
+301 HNTSKQKLLELIYEN

-330 YGFLILENLISKTQI
+330 YGFLILMNLIDKTQI
-345 PFKPLLMDV
+345 PFKPLFMDLG
-354 ETIERFYRAGL
+354 TIERFYRAGL
-365 YKTLTARDRKM
+365 YKNLSARDRKV
-376 IDSKKDGQLS
+376 ITSKKDGQLS

-396 EYNCKV
+396 ANDCKV
-402 EQESIKAVGLVE
+402 EQESIKAVELVE
-414 NNKMYHY
+414 RKA
-421 RQESC
+421 

>member
-1 MRLVSLK
+1 MRLVSSK

-29 RSGYAKRPEELRSIQ
+29 RNGYAKRPEELRSIQ

-66 NTAIEKNVTAGLII
+66 NTAIEKNVSAGLII
-80 AEKDQTGWYSKIKL
+80 AEKDQTGRYSKIKL

-100 DCYTLLKRTSIPDK
+100 ECYALLKRTSIPDQCK
-114 CEKVLSILEKADCA
+114 KVLSVLEKANNTECI
-128 GDFLIGR
+128 LIGR
-135 VVSDFYEQI
+135 IVSNFCEQI

-156 DARRVGEVLQVLA
+156 DARRVGEVLQVIEA
-169 TVTKLTSETYI
+169 VTKLTSETYI

-230 YVLIKGNARIC
+230 FVLIKGNARIC
-241 FDESAIELSEM
+241 FAESAIELSEM
-252 PGGIALSN
+252 SGGIALSN

-272 TDKVITVEN
+272 ADKVITVEN
-281 LTTYHDCDEPDAVYI
+281 LTTYHDCDELDAVYI

-301 HNTSKQKLLELIYEK
+301 HNTSKQRLLELIYE
-316 NGDKEYYHEGDLDV
+316 NNSDKEYYHEGDLDV

-365 YKTLTARDRKM
+365 YKPLTARDRKM

-396 EYNCKV
+396 THDCKI
-402 EQESIKAVGLVE
+402 EQESIKAVELVE
-414 NNKMYHY
+414 RKA
-421 RQESC
+421 